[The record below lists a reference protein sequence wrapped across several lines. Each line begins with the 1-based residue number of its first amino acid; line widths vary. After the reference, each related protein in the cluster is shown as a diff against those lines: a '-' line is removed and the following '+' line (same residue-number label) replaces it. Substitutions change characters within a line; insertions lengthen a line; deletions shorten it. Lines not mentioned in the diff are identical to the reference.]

1 MMVQVKP
8 LTEKQRLTH
17 KADLARM
24 VKMLMQHKH
33 DQAGFTRYGNYDI
46 FHRFM
51 LEEMRVPQ
59 IMTETLAIEEKTDR
73 VPIIK
78 VSALGCTR
86 ILLGK
91 KHVSN
96 VAEILA
102 DPHVAQQLELA
113 KDQAIHPDTYRNLL
127 EHAHF
132 HRQARLETE
141 KQHIARL
148 LDGRY
153 ITLSGDGIY
162 GSDTTFIEV
171 PPQFDVPEVYNYR
184 TGKKGKYLKV
194 GFVVKLEA
202 QAPYIIICVVVALG
216 NVDDREILVQLLGDA
231 EVILGPR
238 TIKVLLID
246 RGFYDGADLY
256 ALKTERQIDF
266 IIPPEN
272 VCHYVR
278 EAKAQPH
285 DWQDVTKDSK
295 NYCIAV
301 VRDIEEVP
309 GYPGK
314 LNLVLNDRRPAKQRK
329 TPLPSPKV
337 ADQPAE
343 PTPRQLLEELSCKQL
358 RAIVQQGKAEIRGHY
373 QVRLARLKRLSKIEE
388 VKAERVIRLQALN
401 IAGIRKADL
410 VTMIL
415 THLAD
420 SRALKTALKMR
431 QPARKKRAK
440 IKPAEKQVHSYLT
453 SLPVDEA
460 VEIVITYH
468 RRIHVDNSVIKRLQ
482 SDLTLPCW
490 PSHDLEAVKNHV
502 LMVCLVFN
510 MLSLF
515 RTKRG
520 RSFTGKS
527 ITKLRSEFLGELA
540 IAIYAGEEY
549 VILTFTEFVKTV
561 AHSVDAQFVKVRPP
575 PRGSF

>member
-1 MMVQVKP
+1 MAQVEP
-8 LTEKQRLTH
+8 LTEKQRLAH
-17 KADLARM
+17 EADLARM
-24 VKMLMQHKH
+24 VRMLMQHEH
-33 DQAGFTRYGNYDI
+33 DQAGFTRYGNYDV

-51 LEEMRVPQ
+51 LEEMRTPQ
-59 IMTETLAIEEKTDR
+59 IMTEVLAIEEKTDR

-102 DPHVAQQLELA
+102 DPHVAQQLGLA

-132 HRQARLETE
+132 NRQTRLEIE
-141 KQHIARL
+141 KRHIARL

-162 GSDTTFIEV
+162 GADTTFIEV

-194 GFVVKLEA
+194 GFLVKLEA

-216 NVDDREILVQLLGDA
+216 DVDDRDVLTQLLDDA

-238 TIKVLLID
+238 AIKVLLID

-256 ALKTERQIDF
+256 ALKSERQIDF

-272 VCHYVR
+272 VCNYVR
-278 EAKAQPH
+278 EAKREPH
-285 DWQDVTKDSK
+285 EWRDVTKDGK
-295 NYCIAV
+295 DYCIAV
-301 VRDIEEVP
+301 IQDIQNVP
-309 GYPGK
+309 SYPGK
-314 LNLVLNDRRPAKQRK
+314 LNLVLNDRRPSPQRK
-329 TPLPSPKV
+329 TPLLSPEV
-337 ADQPAE
+337 ADQPTE
-343 PTPRQLLEELSCKQL
+343 PTPRPILEGLSCKQL
-358 RAIVQQGKAEIRGHY
+358 RAIVQQGKAEIRSHY
-373 QVRLARLKRLSKIEE
+373 QVRLARLKRPSKIEE
-388 VKAERVIRLQALN
+388 VKAEQGTRLQALN
-401 IAGIRKADL
+401 TTGLHKGDL
-410 VTMIL
+410 ITLIL
-415 THLAD
+415 THLAE
-420 SRALKTALKMR
+420 SRALKTALKIR
-431 QPARKKRAK
+431 QPARKRRAK

-468 RRIHVDNSVIKRLQ
+468 RRIHIDNSVIKRLQ

-490 PSHDLEAVKNHV
+490 PSHSLEAVSNHV

-510 MLSLF
+510 MISLF

-527 ITKLRSEFLGELA
+527 IAKLRKEFLGELA
-540 IAIYAGEEY
+540 IAIYAGREY
-549 VILTFTEFVKTV
+549 VILTFTEFVETV
-561 AHSVDAQFVKVRPP
+561 ARSVGVQLVQVRPP
-575 PRGSF
+575 PGGSF

>member
-1 MMVQVKP
+1 MARVEP
-8 LTEKQRLTH
+8 LTEKQRLSH

-24 VKMLMQHKH
+24 VKILMQHQH
-33 DQAGFTRYGNYDI
+33 DQAGFTRYGNYDV

-51 LEEMRVPQ
+51 MEEMRVPH
-59 IMTETLAIEEKTDR
+59 IMTEVLAIEEKTDR

-91 KHVSN
+91 KHVSH

-113 KDQAIHPDTYRNLL
+113 KEQAIHPDTYRHLL

-132 HRQARLETE
+132 NRQARLETE
-141 KQHIARL
+141 KRHIARL

-153 ITLSGDGIY
+153 MILSGDGIY
-162 GSDTTFIEV
+162 GADTTFIEV
-171 PPQFDVPEVYNYR
+171 PPKCDVPQVYNYR

-194 GFVVKLEA
+194 GFLVKLES

-216 NVDDREILVQLLGDA
+216 NVDDREILAQLLDDA

-238 TIKVLLID
+238 TIKVLLVD

-256 ALKTERQIDF
+256 ALKTQRQMDF

-272 VCHYVR
+272 VCHYLR

-285 DWQDVTKDSK
+285 DWRDVAKDGK

-301 VRDIEEVP
+301 VRDIEDVP
-309 GYPGK
+309 GYPGQ
-314 LNLVLNDRRPAKQRK
+314 LNLVLDDRRPIKQRK
-329 TPLPSPKV
+329 TPLPSPEV
-337 ADQPAE
+337 ADQSTE
-343 PTPRQLLEELSCKQL
+343 PTPHQVLEELSCKQL
-358 RAIVQQGKAEIRGHY
+358 RAIAQQGQAEIRSHY
-373 QVRLARLKRLSKIEE
+373 QVRLARLKRASKIQE
-388 VKAERVIRLQALN
+388 VKAERATKLQALN
-401 IAGIRKADL
+401 TTGVRKADL
-410 VTMIL
+410 VTIIL

-420 SRALKTALKMR
+420 SRALKTVLQMR
-431 QPARKKRAK
+431 QSARKRRAK
-440 IKPAEKQVHSYLT
+440 INPAEKRVHSYLT

-468 RRIHVDNSVIKRLQ
+468 RRIQVDNSVIKRLQ

-490 PSHDLEAVKNHV
+490 PSHNLEAVKNHV

-510 MLSLF
+510 MISLF
-515 RTKRG
+515 RAKRG

-527 ITKLRSEFLGELA
+527 IAKLRREFLGELA
-540 IAIYAGEEY
+540 IAIYAGHEY
-549 VILTFTEFVKTV
+549 VTLTLTEFVETV
-561 AHSVDAQFVKVRPP
+561 ARSAGIQLVQVRSPP
-575 PRGSF
+575 GGSF

>member
-1 MMVQVKP
+1 MAQVKP
-8 LTEKQRLTH
+8 LTEKQRLAH
-17 KADLARM
+17 KADLVRM
-24 VKMLMQHKH
+24 VKMLMQHEH
-33 DQAGFTRYGNYDI
+33 DQAGFTRYGNYDV

-59 IMTETLAIEEKTDR
+59 IMTEALAIEEKTDR

-102 DPHVAQQLELA
+102 DPHVAQQLGLA

-127 EHAHF
+127 EHARF
-132 HRQARLETE
+132 NRQARLEIE

-194 GFVVKLEA
+194 GFLVKLEA

-216 NVDDREILVQLLGDA
+216 NVDDREILVQLLDDA

-238 TIKVLLID
+238 AIKVLLID

-272 VCHYVR
+272 VCNYLR
-278 EAKAQPH
+278 EAKAQSH
-285 DWQDVTKDSK
+285 DWRDVTKDSK
-295 NYCIAV
+295 SYCIAV
-301 VRDIEEVP
+301 VRDIEDVP

-314 LNLVLNDRRPAKQRK
+314 LNLVLDDRRPAKQRK

-337 ADQPAE
+337 ANQSTE
-343 PTPRQLLEELSCKQL
+343 PTPRQVLQALSCKQL
-358 RAIVQQGKAEIRGHY
+358 RAIVQQGKAEVRSHY
-373 QVRLARLKRLSKIEE
+373 QVRLARLKRPSKIEE
-388 VKAERVIRLQALN
+388 VKAKRATRLQALN
-401 IAGIRKADL
+401 SSGVRKADL

-420 SRALKTALKMR
+420 SRALKTALKIG
-431 QPARKKRAK
+431 QPARKRRAK

-453 SLPVDEA
+453 SLGVDEA

-468 RRIHVDNSVIKRLQ
+468 RRIHVDNSVIKRLK

-502 LMVCLVFN
+502 LMACLVFN
-510 MLSLF
+510 MISLF

-527 ITKLRSEFLGELA
+527 IAKLRSEFLGELA
-540 IAIYAGEEY
+540 IAIYAGQEY
-549 VILTFTEFVKTV
+549 AILTFTEFVETV
-561 AHSVDAQFVKVRPP
+561 ARSVDVQLVKVRPP

>member
-1 MMVQVKP
+1 MARVEP
-8 LTEKQRLTH
+8 LTEKRRLAH

-24 VKMLMQHKH
+24 VKMLMQHQH
-33 DQAGFTRYGNYDI
+33 DQAGFTRYGNYDV

-59 IMTETLAIEEKTDR
+59 IMTEVLAIEEKTDR

-91 KHVSN
+91 KHVAN

-127 EHAHF
+127 EHPHF
-132 HRQARLETE
+132 NRQARLEIE
-141 KQHIARL
+141 KRHIARL

-153 ITLSGDGIY
+153 VILSGDGIY
-162 GSDTTFIEV
+162 GADTTFIEV
-171 PPQFDVPEVYNYR
+171 PPKFDVPEVYNYR

-194 GFVVKLEA
+194 GFLVKLEA

-216 NVDDREILVQLLGDA
+216 NVDDREIPAQLLDDA
-231 EVILGPR
+231 EVILGPCA
-238 TIKVLLID
+238 IKVLLID

-256 ALKTERQIDF
+256 ALKTKRQIDF

-272 VCHYVR
+272 VCDYVR
-278 EAKAQPH
+278 EAKAQSH
-285 DWQDVTKDSK
+285 DWQDVTKDGK

-301 VRDIEEVP
+301 VRDLEDVP

-314 LNLVLNDRRPAKQRK
+314 LNLVLDDRRPIKQRK

-337 ADQPAE
+337 ADRSVK
-343 PTPRQLLEELSCKQL
+343 PTLRQVLEKLSCKQL
-358 RAIVQQGKAEIRGHY
+358 RAIAQQGKAEIRSHY
-373 QVRLARLKRLSKIEE
+373 QVRLARLKRASKIEE
-388 VKAERVIRLQALN
+388 VKAEWTTRLQALN
-401 IAGIRKADL
+401 TTGVRKADL

-420 SRALKTALKMR
+420 SRALKTALQMR

-490 PSHDLEAVKNHV
+490 PSHNLEAVKNHV

-510 MLSLF
+510 MVSLF

-540 IAIYAGEEY
+540 IAIYAGQKY
-549 VILTFTEFVKTV
+549 VILTFPEFVETV
-561 AHSVDAQFVKVRPP
+561 ARSVGIQLVQVRSP